1 MKAIREMKNQ
11 KGFTLIEIMIVV
23 LIIGIL
29 LAIAIP
35 NFLKAR
41 TTSQAKSCISNL
53 KQIDTAT
60 QQYAMTPG
68 ATDPPTVA
76 LLTPY
81 LKAWPSGCPAT
92 GVAYVAPTSLTASPV
107 CPSVATQTAHV
118 L

>member
-1 MKAIREMKNQ
+1 MKAIRAMKNQ

-35 NFLKAR
+35 NFMTAR
-41 TTSQAKSCISNL
+41 KTSQAKSCIANL

-60 QQYAMTPG
+60 QQYAMVPG
-68 ATDPPTVA
+68 ATDPPTVV

-81 LKAWPSGCPAT
+81 LKAWPTGCPAT
-92 GVAYVAPTSLTASPV
+92 GVAYVAPTSLTANPV
-107 CPSVATQTAHV
+107 CPSVATQATHI